1 MKNDSSRSVILC
13 PFNTQTGDKTADKII
28 AQSAGLMED
37 KDVMIRFHPRV
48 RELDRNYEKLN
59 NQDFDNGVYHKYA
72 YKQKAKQDGGKD
84 GDKDGQNKNDKDDG
98 LKEDSIKQS
107 DVQMNNLVSTKE
119 QRQQQAANSAGVN
132 AETARKR
139 RREKADI
146 NYHNYYIKISKCS
159 LTFVFL
165 LTYYFALQTK
175 V

>member
-28 AQSAGLMED
+28 KQAAGLMED

-72 YKQKAKQDGGKD
+72 YKQKAKQEGAKEGEKEGQDKNEKD
-84 GDKDGQNKNDKDDG
+84 EG
-98 LKEDSIKQS
+98 LKEESIKQS
-107 DVQMNNLVSTKE
+107 DVQVNNLVSTKE
-119 QRQQQAANSAGVN
+119 QRQQQAANAGASGGTA

-146 NYHNYYIKISKCS
+146 NYHNYYIKISKFTPP
-159 LTFVFL
+159 LINIIIYL
-165 LTYYFALQTK
+165 I
-175 V
+175 